1 MDILDLLFFGP
12 ENLVYSPLPALA
24 VGAIAGAAGGIVKGI
39 GSLFGRRRIRREMSN
54 ERFKY
59 VTKFSMK

>member
-12 ENLVYSPLPALA
+12 EGLIYSPLPAVA

-39 GSLFGRRRIRREMSN
+39 GSLFGRRRKRRSESRRRKQKR
-54 ERFKY
+54 E
-59 VTKFSMK
+59 